1 MLSTLLLDLNGE
13 HLVPLV
19 WRGRLLFVVL
29 LGLLIWSALKLK
41 GDKEDKQKGII
52 GLTLA
57 LWLLLLGQH
66 WLEAAIGA
74 GT

>member
-1 MLSTLLLDLNGE
+1 MLLTHLFALNWE

-29 LGLLIWSALKLK
+29 PVLIIWSAIKLRR
-41 GDKEDKQKGII
+41 DREAKQKGIM

-57 LWLLLLGQH
+57 LWLILLGQH
-66 WLEAAIGA
+66 WLEAAVGA
-74 GT
+74 